1 MNNELSEFLNELN
14 ITKEG
19 YYDEDIYVIPL
30 ADSDEF
36 AKIYSILD
44 KSDKVDLDDEFIG
57 IDKVNSMLLYISDKY
72 EVKLVSNFDSDD
84 YRIEIRDLDR

>member
-1 MNNELSEFLNELN
+1 MNNIETFLKELG
-14 ITKEG
+14 ITKDG

-30 ADSDEF
+30 DDSDEF
-36 AKIYSILD
+36 AKMYSILD
-44 KSDKVDLDDEFIG
+44 KSDKVELDDEFIG
-57 IDKVNSMLLYISDKY
+57 IDKTNSMLLYISDKY